1 MTKGELWEV
10 FLKTGSVK
18 DYLRYKKAEASGLY
32 DKDESNLTELS
43 NELYEDLS
51 QQDD

>member
-18 DYLRYKKAEASGLY
+18 DYLRYKKAEASSLY
-32 DKDESNLTELS
+32 DKDESSLMEFS

-51 QQDD
+51 QRDD